1 MPDISLSHP
10 AVLLSVLF
18 SQFRMKGMVLCS
30 LGRSPCSCLS
40 LAVAANSCKTLCER
54 NLLSSWLSSFPK
66 MLALITQMSSTFTE
80 GKEGGKEAREES
92 CVYFFVP
99 GVHSPRI
106 APAIYECVWVHICT
120 GTWRA
125 GWYGRTPLYLSIAL
139 DTAGGEKKKNLS
151 ALCLW
156 QIPAGGPHRTHLNL
170 YSGCFVWWDQGVL
183 ALSQI
188 LNLMKGK
195 KLLEKVAVFIKRRRK

>member
-1 MPDISLSHP
+1 MPHISLSHP

-139 DTAGGEKKKNLS
+139 DTAGGEKKKIS
-151 ALCLW
+151 QLC
-156 QIPAGGPHRTHLNL
+156 ACGR
-170 YSGCFVWWDQGVL
+170 Y
-183 ALSQI
+183 
-188 LNLMKGK
+188 
-195 KLLEKVAVFIKRRRK
+195 LLEDHIGHTWIFTRVVLYDETRASLPFCRFWTWWKGRNC